1 MNYPHPPHQGPG
13 QGPHH
18 QPPRDPLAV
27 AGRLAAAICSIV
39 FWLIGAIAVIAA
51 VIGIFR
57 AFGGDLAWR
66 TVGIWVIAGIGC
78 FAFSWIVAALGRI
91 GLDDE
96 PIGSWRA
103 APFELA
109 RILYRNR

>member
-1 MNYPHPPHQGPG
+1 M
-13 QGPHH
+13 
-18 QPPRDPLAV
+18 
-27 AGRLAAAICSIV
+27 AGRLAAVICSIL
-39 FWLIGAIAVIAA
+39 FWLIAAIAVIAA

-57 AFGGDLAWR
+57 AFGGGLAWR
-66 TVGIWVIAGIGC
+66 TVGIWAIAGVGC
-78 FAFSWIVAALGRI
+78 FASSWIIAALGRI

-96 PIGSWRA
+96 PIGSWRV

>member
-1 MNYPHPPHQGPG
+1 MNYPQSPHQGPY
-13 QGPHH
+13 H

-27 AGRLAAAICSIV
+27 AGRLAAAICSIL
-39 FWLIGAIAVIAA
+39 FWLIAAIALIAA

-57 AFGGDLAWR
+57 AFSGDLAWR
-66 TVGIWVIAGIGC
+66 TVGIWTIAGIGC
-78 FAFSWIVAALGRI
+78 YAFSWIVAALGRI

-96 PIGSWRA
+96 PIGSWRV